1 MMSREQ
7 RLITKDHTQV
17 HGRILTVTLQ
27 ASLSLK
33 ASQHT
38 HGMPSFITVLGW
50 TFLSLPYFLCHFNIL
65 QYTLFNYWCVQ
76 HQDSTTRD
84 IHTF

>member
-38 HGMPSFITVLGW
+38 HGMPTFITVLGW
-50 TFLSLPYFLCHFNIL
+50 TVFKPSIFSLPF
-65 QYTLFNYWCVQ
+65 
-76 HQDSTTRD
+76 
-84 IHTF
+84 